1 MNYQRANLPQDP
13 NAKAGAVMA
22 ASQTAV
28 AIRDPYMSSVGY
40 YGVPQMEAGSNFR
53 LDLLEYLNIAIKRR
67 WLILSIVGAALVIAV
82 LRTLMQTPLYTS
94 TVRLQIDPQA
104 TKIVESGNITPYE
117 GPDLEFQRT
126 QYDLLQGR
134 TMAER
139 VASTLKLG
147 VDPDFFQPREFS
159 IMGFVK
165 GLLGFGGA
173 ARGQAVKSQPR
184 RSECVR
190 RRALCW
196 PIAPWSRSSGHAWS
210 TSITPI
216 RIRPGRKGW
225 RAALPMRSLLRIW
238 TNGSRPIPTPKPF
251 LRINSRN

>member
-139 VASTLKLG
+139 VASTLRLG

-159 IMGFVK
+159 IMGYVK

-173 ARGQAVKSQPR
+173 PAVKPSKANLADLNAWAAGIVLANRSVVPVIGSR
-184 RSECVR
+184 LVDINYTRSESGPGAKGCGRLCRCVH
-190 RRALCW
+190 CFQ
-196 PIAPWSRSSGHAWS
+196 SRQTLSGQH
-210 TSITPI
+210 
-216 RIRPGRKGW
+216 
-225 RAALPMRSLLRIW
+225 LRQ
-238 TNGSRPIPTPKPF
+238 SV
-251 LRINSRN
+251 S